1 MKNSQAKSAKFV
13 MSYVLIATLVI
24 IAGLTYLT
32 MPILRQYQAL
42 KSSDPIAATDVNLS
56 DLTTGQHYYLEDATV
71 VDGYCYTSTSDSEED
86 AQDYSLLILFPTG
99 SYQVAAA
106 SMTVTPD
113 DAIWDQCVEYLNDT
127 SMEVGD
133 LEFTVYG
140 YATDVTADSDQN
152 SYYTQALGDFRTSG
166 LSYTRTD
173 LDFHYLG
180 STQEEYQEYVDSQLH
195 DLTVRLAVIGAAV
208 LLLIVGCICVV
219 VIMAKKIKG
228 QKEDSD
234 TIPGSPE
241 IR

>member
-1 MKNSQAKSAKFV
+1 MKNSQVKGAKIV
-13 MSYVLIATLVI
+13 MSYVIIATLVI

-32 MPILRQYQAL
+32 MPILRQYQSL
-42 KSSDPIAATDVNLS
+42 QSSGPIAATDVNLS

-71 VDGYCYTSTSDSEED
+71 VDGYSYTSTSDSEED

-219 VIMAKKIKG
+219 VIMAKKIKE

-234 TIPGSPE
+234 IIPGSPE

>member
-113 DAIWDQCVEYLNDT
+113 DAIWDPCVEYLNDT

>member
-113 DAIWDQCVEYLNDT
+113 DAIWDQCVEYLNA
-127 SMEVGD
+127 
-133 LEFTVYG
+133 L
-140 YATDVTADSDQN
+140 QN
-152 SYYTQALGDFRTSG
+152 CLGLNEKRPARRGQRDRPRGAVKQSAAQG
-166 LSYTRTD
+166 L
-173 LDFHYLG
+173 L
-180 STQEEYQEYVDSQLH
+180 Q
-195 DLTVRLAVIGAAV
+195 
-208 LLLIVGCICVV
+208 
-219 VIMAKKIKG
+219 
-228 QKEDSD
+228 
-234 TIPGSPE
+234 
-241 IR
+241 

>member
-1 MKNSQAKSAKFV
+1 MKNSQAKAAKIV
-13 MSYVLIATLVI
+13 MSYVIIATLVI

-32 MPILRQYQAL
+32 MPILRQYQSL
-42 KSSDPIAATDVNLS
+42 QSSGPIAATDVNLS
-56 DLTTGQHYYLEDATV
+56 DLTTGQHYYLEDTTV

-86 AQDYSLLILFPTG
+86 AQDYSLLILFQTG

-219 VIMAKKIKG
+219 VIMAKKIKE